1 MKKYFAALILYFA
14 LLTTQSQTL
23 SVNPNPFL
31 QRTLASYTI
40 ASTDSVSLQL
50 INVSGQVI
58 LTPVS
63 NTILSAGSYQ
73 DSLLLDNFPLGIYYL
88 VLKVKS
94 GSSKTMKLIKQGPV
108 GINEITFNAS
118 LNFFPNPIK
127 DKLFLH
133 FESTLKIDKIS
144 ISNALGQIVHAV
156 NNPQNNQEMDL
167 GFLPGGVYYLKT
179 ENKMGQKVFKVLKE

>member
-1 MKKYFAALILYFA
+1 MKNYFATLILCFV
-14 LLTTQSQTL
+14 LPTIRSQTL

-58 LTPVS
+58 LTPVY
-63 NTILSAGSYQ
+63 NTILPAGTYQ

-94 GSSKTMKLIKQGPV
+94 GSPKTIKLIKQGPV
-108 GINEITFNAS
+108 GINEITFDAS

-133 FESTLKIDKIS
+133 FESSLKIDKIS
-144 ISNALGQIVHAV
+144 ISNALGQIVHSV

-167 GFLPGGVYYLKT
+167 GFLTEAIYYLKV
-179 ENKMGQKVFKVLKE
+179 ENKTEQKFFKIVKE